1 MSINRILDQGKGAL
15 AATQLGLS
23 TTSHNISNTN
33 TKGYS
38 RQRVDFNANEP
49 VTNGRHRV
57 GSGVG
62 VGAISR
68 TVSPFV
74 NKRIEEESSDMG
86 QYEGLSEIYTQ
97 LETVVGDSSDTGISA
112 RMGRFFNDI
121 RSLSTEPS
129 SVPLRSA
136 VRESADSLTSRFQ
149 ALRGNLESMVSDL
162 DRRIEGG
169 IGDVNALTNRIAE
182 LNQRIVDVE
191 VNKGSNANDER
202 DARDQA
208 VRELAK
214 LMPVQTTDL
223 ENGAIAISSSRA
235 GVLVD
240 ASGAY
245 KLVTQREPHDFHSS
259 ALRIY
264 STNTLGKASKDVT
277 NVFDTGAIGGYVKA
291 RDTVLPGVTG
301 RLDTLAF
308 GFAKAMNSVH
318 GQGYGTDG
326 STNKDIFAMGQK
338 DAHRAA
344 ANLKM
349 SDDLMDNI
357 GALASAHQPNAPSDN
372 RGLLDL
378 ANLQDAKLFEGGKA
392 SMNEYLSGIVGT
404 VGVETRAMR
413 DSLETQ
419 GHVMEQL
426 DTLREE
432 VSGVSLDEEAI
443 EMLKFQKAFDANA
456 KMIQVA
462 DSMME
467 TVLSLKRF

>member
-38 RQRVDFNANEP
+38 RQRVEFHANEP
-49 VTNGRHRV
+49 VPSGRHRV

-62 VGAISR
+62 VGAITR

-74 NKRIEEESSDMG
+74 NKRLEEESSDMG
-86 QYEGLSEIYTQ
+86 QYEGLNEIYTQ
-97 LETVVGDSSDTGISA
+97 LETVVGDTSETGIASH
-112 RMGRFFNDI
+112 MGRFFNDL

-136 VRESADSLTSRFQ
+136 VRESADALTTRFH
-149 ALRGNLESMVSDL
+149 ALRGNLDAMVSDL
-162 DRRIEGG
+162 DRRIESAV
-169 IGDVNALTNRIAE
+169 GDVNMLTGRIAE

-191 VNKGSNANDER
+191 IAKNSYANDER
-202 DARDQA
+202 DARDMA
-208 VRELAK
+208 LRDLAK
-214 LMPVQTTDL
+214 LMPVQTTEL
-223 ENGAIAISSSRA
+223 ENGAIAVSSSRA

-240 ASGAY
+240 ASGSYNLA
-245 KLVTQREPHDFHSS
+245 TQREPHEFHSS
-259 ALRIY
+259 ALRIF

-277 NVFDTGAIGGYVKA
+277 SSFDTGAIGGFVKA
-291 RDTVLPGVTG
+291 RDTVVPGVTSK
-301 RLDTLAF
+301 LDNLAF
-308 GFAKAMNSVH
+308 GFAKTMNSVH
-318 GQGYGTDG
+318 GNGFGTDG
-326 STNKDIFAMGQK
+326 STGKDMFAMSQR

-344 ANLKM
+344 SNLRL
-349 SDDLMDNI
+349 SEDI
-357 GALASAHQPNAPSDN
+357 GNNLNALASAHQVNAPADN

-378 ANLQDAKLFEGGKA
+378 ASVEDAKIFEGGKA
-392 SMNEYLSGIVGT
+392 SMSDYLASIVGT
-404 VGVETRAMR
+404 VGVETRATR
-413 DSLETQ
+413 DALETQ
-419 GHVMEQL
+419 GQVMEHL

-443 EMLKFQKAFDANA
+443 DMLKFQKAFDANA